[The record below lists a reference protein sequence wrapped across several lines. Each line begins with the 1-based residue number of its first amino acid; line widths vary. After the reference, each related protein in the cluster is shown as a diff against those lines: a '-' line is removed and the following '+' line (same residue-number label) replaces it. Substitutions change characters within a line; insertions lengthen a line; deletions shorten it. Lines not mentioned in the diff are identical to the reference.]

1 MSLIKNTRL
10 QTKLIVGFVLS
21 SLVTMVVGG
30 FAVVELNKVN
40 EADTILYE
48 RATVPMRDLLKLAV
62 GFQRVRVNLQ
72 GIVGATTNEEVQ
84 QRIATVE
91 KLRKEIDESSK
102 AVEKTLISD
111 EAKRVIEEYGSSG
124 FSVGS

>member
-30 FAVVELNKVN
+30 FAVIELNKVN
-40 EADTILYE
+40 TADTVLYE

-84 QRIATVE
+84 RRIATVE

-102 AVEKTLISD
+102 AVEK
-111 EAKRVIEEYGSSG
+111 R
-124 FSVGS
+124 